1 MSRPPVALHFKRTEL
16 RRLLPHPSIVTSE
29 KPHAQVHPP
38 TAQTY
43 PPSLPHARDD
53 ETRHLRPP
61 LPDKRRLAR
70 PASRSSPS
78 HPLRRKHNLPTDHAL
93 IEVRCTQV
101 EQGSK
106 NHELVPT
113 PLIQH
118 LSGQRQ
124 GVHKC
129 ISALAKVG
137 LIAKVKNAK
146 YDGYRLTYGGLD
158 YLALNT
164 HRKPQPQ
171 PSQNPT
177 TPNQPT
183 IYSLGNQIGVGKESD
198 IYITASPTNRQLVLK
213 LHRLGRISFRTVKA
227 NRDYLRN
234 RSTGSWM
241 YLSRL
246 AAQKEYAVM
255 KVLYRE
261 KFPVPEP
268 VGWSRHTVVM
278 EFIDSFPLRM
288 VDSIPEPGKLY
299 GELMEL
305 IVRFASRGLI
315 HGDFNE
321 FNILIRETTNESTGK
336 VRLEPVVIDFPQVVS
351 TNHVNARM
359 YFDRDVECVRRYFE
373 RRFKYTS
380 DEAGPFFEDAVKGAD
395 LERRLDVEVQASGYS
410 KKVSEL
416 DRYVEVVGGDAEV
429 EEDAGAVEEGVDE
442 DGDEGAEDVDQD
454 AEVEED
460 GELEQVEGLPEGGEE
475 VLQGDE
481 AEVEARLGLL
491 SVEDD
496 LAVKPVGMKD
506 YGFVPLEMELPMH
519 PEEVKQK
526 VRGKKK
532 ASGWAI

>member
-1 MSRPPVALHFKRTEL
+1 MKLDISALRYL
-16 RRLLPHPSIVTSE
+16 TSE
-29 KPHAQVHPP
+29 DWRVLQA
-38 TAQTY
+38 
-43 PPSLPHARDD
+43 
-53 ETRHLRPP
+53 
-61 LPDKRRLAR
+61 
-70 PASRSSPS
+70 
-78 HPLRRKHNLPTDHAL
+78 
-93 IEVRCTQV
+93 V

-164 HRKPQPQ
+164 HRKPQPSPTNSTPQ
-171 PSQNPT
+171 PV
-177 TPNQPT
+177 

-246 AAQKEYAVM
+246 AAQKEFSVM

-261 KFPVPEP
+261 GFPVPEP

-288 VDSIPEPGKLY
+288 VDAIPEPGKLY

-321 FNILIRETTNESTGK
+321 FNILIRESAPHPTTGK
-336 VRLEPVVIDFPQVVS
+336 VTLTPVVIDFPQVVS

-380 DEAGPFFEDAVKGAD
+380 DEAGPFFEAAVRGVEV
-395 LERRLDVEVQASGYS
+395 ERRLDVEVQASGYG

-429 EEDAGAVEEGVDE
+429 EGEGGDGDAEEGADE
-442 DGDEGAEDVDQD
+442 DEDDERLEQD
-454 AEVEED
+454 EEAPVNGSEEVLESGGTAEVEE
-460 GELEQVEGLPEGGEE
+460 
-475 VLQGDE
+475 
-481 AEVEARLGLL
+481 RLDALT
-491 SVEDD
+491 VEDD
-496 LAVKPVGMKD
+496 LAVKPANIKD
-506 YGFVPLEMELPMH
+506 YGLMPLDMELPQH
-519 PEEVKQK
+519 PEEVAQK
-526 VRGKKK
+526 VRTKKK

>member
-1 MSRPPVALHFKRTEL
+1 MKLDISALRYL
-16 RRLLPHPSIVTSE
+16 TSE
-29 KPHAQVHPP
+29 DWRVLQA
-38 TAQTY
+38 
-43 PPSLPHARDD
+43 
-53 ETRHLRPP
+53 
-61 LPDKRRLAR
+61 
-70 PASRSSPS
+70 
-78 HPLRRKHNLPTDHAL
+78 
-93 IEVRCTQV
+93 V

-164 HRKPQPQ
+164 HRKPQSQ

-177 TPNQPT
+177 TPNNTPNQPT

-246 AAQKEYAVM
+246 AAQKEFAVM
-255 KVLYRE
+255 KVLWRE
-261 KFPVPEP
+261 GFPVPEP

-288 VDSIPEPGKLY
+288 VESVPEPGKLY

-305 IVRFASRGLI
+305 IVRFAQRGLI

-321 FNILIRETTNESTGK
+321 FNILIRETTDENTGK
-336 VRLEPVVIDFPQVVS
+336 VMLTPVVIDFPQVVS

-380 DEAGPFFEDAVKGAD
+380 DEAGPFFDEAVKGAD
-395 LERRLDVEVQASGYS
+395 PERRLDVEVQASGYG

-416 DRYVEVVGGDAEV
+416 DRYVEVVGGD
-429 EEDAGAVEEGVDE
+429 GEGEGE
-442 DGDEGAEDVDQD
+442 DGDDDVEAEDVDGD
-454 AEVEED
+454 GD
-460 GELEQVEGLPEGGEE
+460 GEDLEDDRLQQDEDAPIDGEE
-475 VLQGDE
+475 VQLQGEE
-481 AEVEARLGLL
+481 AEVETRLGSL

-496 LAVKPVGMKD
+496 LAVKPAGLKD
-506 YGFVPLEMELPMH
+506 YGFVPLEMDLPQH
-519 PEEVKQK
+519 PEEIAQK
-526 VRGKKK
+526 VRTKKK

>member
-1 MSRPPVALHFKRTEL
+1 MKLDISALRYL
-16 RRLLPHPSIVTSE
+16 TSE
-29 KPHAQVHPP
+29 DWRVLQA
-38 TAQTY
+38 
-43 PPSLPHARDD
+43 
-53 ETRHLRPP
+53 
-61 LPDKRRLAR
+61 
-70 PASRSSPS
+70 
-78 HPLRRKHNLPTDHAL
+78 
-93 IEVRCTQV
+93 V

-164 HRKPQPQ
+164 HRKPQPSPTNSTPQ
-171 PSQNPT
+171 PV
-177 TPNQPT
+177 

-261 KFPVPEP
+261 GFPVPEP

-288 VDSIPEPGKLY
+288 VEGVPEPGKLY

-321 FNILIRETTNESTGK
+321 FNILIRETTDEKSGK
-336 VRLEPVVIDFPQVVS
+336 VTLTPVVIDFPQVVS

-380 DEAGPFFEDAVKGAD
+380 DEAGPFFEEAVKGAD
-395 LERRLDVEVQASGYS
+395 PERRLDVEVQASGYS

-416 DRYVEVVGGDAEV
+416 DRYVEVVGGDGEAEGEGEGEALEGEDDGEEGDEDAEAEGEV
-429 EEDAGAVEEGVDE
+429 ED
-442 DGDEGAEDVDQD
+442 DGRP
-454 AEVEED
+454 
-460 GELEQVEGLPEGGEE
+460 EQVEGLLEGGEE
-475 VLQGDE
+475 VPHKGEE
-481 AEVEARLGLL
+481 AEVEARLGSL
-491 SVEDD
+491 SVEDDD

-506 YGFVPLEMELPMH
+506 YGLVPLEMELPQH
-519 PEEVKQK
+519 PEEVAQK
-526 VRGKKK
+526 VRTKKK